1 MVNRRSKDDVRYN
14 EFVAR
19 FTGRK
24 VRSLMDSSKY
34 FLTGLYP
41 APPVDHVWQEWTGY
55 SIYSADQHRSTWH
68 KHSHDC
74 TQLTVALDPAY
85 VRAEWQD
92 SPGRPVKR
100 ELNGDMIWVVPPGL
114 THSVSFN
121 RRASLIHL
129 YLSDPFF
136 ERVTQNAVIDV
147 SSKLTPSLLVRDP
160 FLVELAKNLSEELR
174 FGPLS
179 ELFSQS
185 VAAIAVSHLIR
196 RYSNKPNALPIYRG
210 GLGPAREKRVR
221 QYIREHLDTQ
231 LSLEELA
238 GIADISPNHFAS
250 LFRQT
255 IGTTPHKFVVGQRVE
270 RAKRLL
276 ERSKLPLIDIAMRC
290 GFQDQ
295 SQFTTTFRR
304 YVGVTPGR
312 YKREL

>member
-1 MVNRRSKDDVRYN
+1 
-14 EFVAR
+14 
-19 FTGRK
+19 
-24 VRSLMDSSKY
+24 MDSSKH
-34 FLTGLYP
+34 FLTGLSP
-41 APPVDHVWQEWTGY
+41 SPPPNHVWQEWIGY
-55 SIYSADQHRSTWH
+55 SIYAADQHRSIWS

-74 TQLTVALDPAY
+74 TQLTIALDPAS
-85 VRAEWQD
+85 VCAEWQN
-92 SPGRPVKR
+92 SPGRPTKR

-114 THSVSFN
+114 SHSVSFN

-136 ERVTQNAVIDV
+136 ERVTQNTVIDV
-147 SSKLTPSLLVRDP
+147 SSKLSPALLVRDP
-160 FLVELAKNLSEELR
+160 FLVEMAKDLSEELR

-196 RYSNKPNALPIYRG
+196 RYSSKPNALPIYRG

-221 QYIREHLDTQ
+221 QYIQEHLDAQ
-231 LSLEELA
+231 LSLEGLA
-238 GIADISPNHFAS
+238 RIADISPNHFAA

-255 IGTTPHKFVVGQRVE
+255 IGTTPHKFVVRQRVE
-270 RAKRLL
+270 RARHLL
-276 ERSKLPLIDIAMRC
+276 ERSRLPLIDIAVRC

-304 YVGVTPGR
+304 YLGTTPGR

>member
-1 MVNRRSKDDVRYN
+1 
-14 EFVAR
+14 
-19 FTGRK
+19 
-24 VRSLMDSSKY
+24 MDSSKY
-34 FLTGLYP
+34 FLTGLHPSPP
-41 APPVDHVWQEWTGY
+41 ADHVWQEWIGY
-55 SIYSADQHRSTWH
+55 SIYSADQPRSTWR

-74 TQLTVALDPAY
+74 TQLTVAFDPAY
-85 VRAEWQD
+85 VHAEWED
-92 SPGRPVKR
+92 SPGRPRKR

-114 THSVSFN
+114 THSVYFN

-136 ERVTQNAVIDV
+136 ERVTQNEVINV

-160 FLVELAKNLSEELR
+160 FLVELGKNLSEELR

-185 VAAIAVSHLIR
+185 VAAIAVNHLIR
-196 RYSNKPNALPIYRG
+196 RYSNKPNALPVYRG

-221 QYIREHLDTQ
+221 QYIRERLDTQ

-255 IGTTPHKFVVGQRVE
+255 TGITPHKFVVRQRVE
-270 RAKRLL
+270 RAQHLL
-276 ERSKLPLIDIAMRC
+276 ERSKLTLIEIAMRC

-304 YVGVTPGR
+304 YLGTTPGR